1 MHFYKKMLLVLFM
14 CRHIF
19 WLSIHPDYI
28 FLMYFA
34 RCQLTVSIMLLL
46 ILGPKVRIHVC
57 KCTYIVG
64 ITTMTD

>member
-1 MHFYKKMLLVLFM
+1 MQKCAICVLLV

-19 WLSIHPDYI
+19 WLSIDPDYI

-46 ILGPKVRIHVC
+46 ILGPKVRIRVKVHLLAFS
-57 KCTYIVG
+57 TIR
-64 ITTMTD
+64 D